1 MVDGET
7 KYVFEAMSLK
17 RRILIL
23 CALFLI
29 AGFLWDYTWTPDAC
43 GQKNVLRDGVVTG
56 QQQIDGSRLPGD
68 VLHKTGTSRA
78 SYRAYNQTQFLDC
91 KGETDLSLVRR
102 YLYIEYR
109 DPRLSNDLANASRH
123 DSADARAYKTA
134 GFRFDT
140 IISGFQCGQVQDARC
155 SGWYFFYGWNPD
167 EVLINAPA
175 WLPRP
180 ALNVASFVGFYGEG
194 TLFRGSEPD
203 QFYWVSF

>member
-1 MVDGET
+1 MFLKT
-7 KYVFEAMSLK
+7 MSLK
-17 RRILIL
+17 RSILTL

-29 AGFLWDYTWTPDAC
+29 AGFLWGYTWKPDAC
-43 GQKNVLRDGVVTG
+43 GQRDIMRDGMATG

-68 VLHKTGTSRA
+68 VLHKTSTSRA
-78 SYRAYNQTQFLDC
+78 SYRAYNHTQVLDC

-109 DPRLSNDLANASRH
+109 DPRLSNDLASASGH
-123 DSADARAYKTA
+123 SSANVQAYKTA
-134 GFRFDT
+134 GFRFDPVT
-140 IISGFQCGQVQDARC
+140 SGFQCGQVHHARC
-155 SGWYFFYGWNPD
+155 SGWYFFYGWKPED
-167 EVLINAPA
+167 VLINAPA

-180 ALNVASFVGFYGEG
+180 ALNAASFAGFFGEG